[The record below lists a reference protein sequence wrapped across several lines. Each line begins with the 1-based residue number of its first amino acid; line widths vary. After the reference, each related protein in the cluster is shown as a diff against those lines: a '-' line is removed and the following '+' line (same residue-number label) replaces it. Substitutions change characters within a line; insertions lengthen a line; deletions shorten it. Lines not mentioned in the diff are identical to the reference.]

1 MAANLSNLP
10 LLTKNKSNVTM
21 YHFAACVNEY
31 FNDADETEETQIT
44 SAEDPIYEGFK
55 AVLDSKSTDETMVI
69 SSFGKIIIVIII
81 MILCTFHYIQDLFY
95 YFHYLFFS
103 CFGTEIE
110 QALHASWE
118 PRHSRHCYRY
128 PWQQYVKLGA
138 VLRQFGYTVVALH
151 GCLRTEIQVIR
162 YTNL

>member
-55 AVLDSKSTDETMVI
+55 AVLDSKSNDETMVI

-81 MILCTFHYIQDLFY
+81 MILCTFITSKICFTIFTISSFPVLALKLSRLYMRVGNQGTQDTVTDIHGSSMLN
-95 YFHYLFFS
+95 
-103 CFGTEIE
+103 
-110 QALHASWE
+110 WE
-118 PRHSRHCYRY
+118 PFFASLDTLLWLYMD
-128 PWQQYVKLGA
+128 V
-138 VLRQFGYTVVALH
+138 
-151 GCLRTEIQVIR
+151 
-162 YTNL
+162 